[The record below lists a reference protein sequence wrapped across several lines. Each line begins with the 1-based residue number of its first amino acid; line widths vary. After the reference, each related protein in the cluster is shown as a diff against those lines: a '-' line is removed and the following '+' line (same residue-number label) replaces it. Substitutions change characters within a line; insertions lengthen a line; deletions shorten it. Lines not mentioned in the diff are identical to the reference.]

1 MTALLQSARWVSK
14 GEWLTH
20 RRQINWQWTHRQRA
34 CRIMTRIISLFV
46 LLLLSICA
54 SSSAMAQVDTSAI
67 FSEQPNDLSPQASIQ
82 QSVPLL
88 RFEGAIG
95 PAVSEYLVSEIT
107 QANQLP
113 LSQRPPLVMITMDTP
128 GGLVSSLRTINQA
141 ILASTI
147 PIACLVSPAGAR
159 AMSAG
164 TYILYACHVAAMAP
178 ATTLGAATP
187 VKMGGPMSPP
197 PNAPSPNAPAP
208 NESSPG
214 DQGDKNGA
222 DNNRDK
228 QTATDN
234 SSAMER
240 KVLNDAV
247 ASIRALATLR
257 NRNIDFAER
266 AVTEAAT
273 LTATEALAQNVINFI
288 ADDAVDLLAQLDGT
302 QVDMGEQQLTLTLS
316 NAQLIAHQRSW
327 RNHFIATITDPN
339 IAYILMLIGIYGLLL
354 EFYSPGVGVAG
365 VTGAISLLI
374 ALYAFQ
380 LLPINYVGL
389 GLMLLGIS
397 LLIAESM
404 VPSFGIFGL
413 GGAVAFALGSV
424 FLIDSDVEHFAISLP
439 LIGAVTVTALLFSLW
454 VLTTLWR
461 QRQHKAVSGD
471 DAIVGAQAIVVEGFI
486 EKGFVSL
493 DGEHW
498 AAVSDK
504 PTHTD
509 QRVLVLARDH
519 LTLKV
524 TPTPAHPSKEIVN
537 GCN

>member
-1 MTALLQSARWVSK
+1 MTLADT
-14 GEWLTH
+14 G
-20 RRQINWQWTHRQRA
+20 
-34 CRIMTRIISLFV
+34 
-46 LLLLSICA
+46 A
-54 SSSAMAQVDTSAI
+54 S
-67 FSEQPNDLSPQASIQ
+67 ERLNDLSQQATEQPVIKQQEHTPQK
-82 QSVPLL
+82 VPLL

-95 PAVSEYLVSEIT
+95 PAVSEYLVNEIT
-107 QANQLP
+107 KANQQP
-113 LSQRPPLVMITMDTP
+113 LGQQPPLLMITMDTP
-128 GGLVSSLRTINQA
+128 GGLVTSLHTINQA
-141 ILASTI
+141 ILTSTI
-147 PIACLVSPAGAR
+147 PIACLVSPSGAR

-164 TYILYACHVAAMAP
+164 TYILYACHIAAMAP

-187 VKMGGPMSPP
+187 VKLGGPMSPA
-197 PNAPSPNAPAP
+197 PNPPSPNSDDGAVEQGSK
-208 NESSPG
+208 NDGEG
-214 DQGDKNGA
+214 DSDKNS
-222 DNNRDK
+222 NK
-228 QTATDN
+228 QPPTDN

-240 KVLNDAV
+240 KILNDAL

-273 LTATEALAQNVINFI
+273 LTATEALAENVINFI
-288 ADDAVDLLAQLDGT
+288 ADDAPDLLAQLDGT
-302 QVDMGEQQLTLTLS
+302 QVDMGDQRLTLTLG
-316 NAQLIAHQRSW
+316 NAQLIEHHRSW

-354 EFYSPGVGVAG
+354 EFYSPGVGIAG

-389 GLMLLGIS
+389 GLMLLGIG

-413 GGAVAFALGSV
+413 GGAVAFALGSI
-424 FLIDSDVEHFAISLP
+424 FLIDSEVERFSISLP
-439 LIGAVTVTALLFSLW
+439 LIAAVTVTALLFSLW
-454 VLTTLWR
+454 ILTTLWR
-461 QRQHKAVSGD
+461 QRHHRPVSGD
-471 DAIVGAQAIVVEGFI
+471 EAIVGAVAIVVEGFI

-493 DGEHW
+493 DGEQW

-509 QRVLVLARDH
+509 QRVQVVAREH
-519 LTLKV
+519 LTLTV
-524 TPTPAHPSKEIVN
+524 TPTPPSPKEIAN
-537 GCN
+537 GHN

>member
-1 MTALLQSARWVSK
+1 MTAQLTSARWARKS
-14 GEWLTH
+14 EWLTH
-20 RRQINWQWTHRQRA
+20 RRQINWQWTHRPQA
-34 CRIMTRIISLFV
+34 NEIITSIIGLLV
-46 LLLLSICA
+46 MLLLTICA
-54 SSSAMAQVDTSAI
+54 SSTAMAQAKIHAI
-67 FSEQPNDLSPQASIQ
+67 TEPQAHTQ
-82 QSVPLL
+82 QNVPLL

-95 PAVSEYLVSEIT
+95 PAVSEYLISEIT

-113 LSQRPPLVMITMDTP
+113 LSQRPPLLMITMDTP

-147 PIACLVSPAGAR
+147 PIACLVSPSGAR

-187 VKMGGPMSPP
+187 VKMGGPISPP
-197 PNAPSPNAPAP
+197 NTPSPKDSTPA
-208 NESSPG
+208 
-214 DQGDKNGA
+214 DRGDKNGSGEN
-222 DNNRDK
+222 NNRDK
-228 QTATDN
+228 ITPSDN
-234 SSAMER
+234 GSAMER

-257 NRNIDFAER
+257 KRNIDFAER

-288 ADDAVDLLAQLDGT
+288 ADDAADLLAQLNGT
-302 QVDMGEQQLTLTLS
+302 HVDMGDKLLTLTLD

-339 IAYILMLIGIYGLLL
+339 VAYILMLIGIYGILL

-397 LLIAESM
+397 LLVAESM

-413 GGAVAFALGSV
+413 GGAVAFALGSI
-424 FLIDSDVEHFAISLP
+424 FLMDSEVEDFSISLP

-461 QRQHKAVSGD
+461 QRQRKPVSGD
-471 DAIVGAQAIVVEGFI
+471 DVIVGAQAIVVEGFI

-504 PTHTD
+504 PTHTA

-524 TPTPAHPSKEIVN
+524 TPTSALPAKEIIN
-537 GCN
+537 GRN

>member
-1 MTALLQSARWVSK
+1 MTALLKSTRWKRKDEGV
-14 GEWLTH
+14 TH
-20 RRQINWQWTHRQRA
+20 NRLMNYQWTNHQQA
-34 CRIMTRIISLFV
+34 NRIITIIMGMIM
-46 LLLLSICA
+46 LLLLSMSA
-54 SSSAMAQVDTSAI
+54 SSAAMPLSATSAI
-67 FSEQPNDLSPQASIQ
+67 LSEQVNDLSQQAGAQ

-107 QANQLP
+107 KANQQP
-113 LSQRPPLVMITMDTP
+113 LGQRPPLLMITMDTP
-128 GGLVSSLRTINQA
+128 GGLVSSLHTINQA
-141 ILASTI
+141 ILTSII
-147 PIACLVSPAGAR
+147 PIACLVSPSGAR

-187 VKMGGPMSPP
+187 IKIGGPMSPS
-197 PNAPSPNAPAP
+197 PNAPSPN
-208 NESSPG
+208 NDDNTM
-214 DQGDKNGA
+214 DQGGKNDT
-222 DNNRDK
+222 DNNSNSNK
-228 QTATDN
+228 QTPPDN

-240 KVLNDAV
+240 KILNDAV

-273 LTATEALAQNVINFI
+273 LTATEALTKNVINFI
-288 ADDAVDLLAQLDGT
+288 ANDAPDLLAQLDGT
-302 QVDMGEQQLTLTLS
+302 QIEMGDQRLTLTLG
-316 NAQLIAHQRSW
+316 NARLIAHHRSW

-413 GGAVAFALGSV
+413 GGATAFALGSI
-424 FLIDSDVEHFAISLP
+424 FLIDSELEHFSISLP
-439 LIGAVTVTALLFSLW
+439 LIAAVTVAALLFSLW
-454 VLTTLWR
+454 ILTTLWR
-461 QRQHKAVSGD
+461 QRHHRPVSGD
-471 DAIVGAQAIVVEGFI
+471 EAIVGAEAIVIEGFI

-493 DGEHW
+493 DGEQW

-504 PTHTD
+504 PTHTA
-509 QRVLVLARDH
+509 QRVLVVAREH

-524 TPTPAHPSKEIVN
+524 TPTPARPLRR
-537 GCN
+537 

>member
-1 MTALLQSARWVSK
+1 MTQTETNTK
-14 GEWLTH
+14 
-20 RRQINWQWTHRQRA
+20 Q
-34 CRIMTRIISLFV
+34 
-46 LLLLSICA
+46 
-54 SSSAMAQVDTSAI
+54 
-67 FSEQPNDLSPQASIQ
+67 SEQSHRLSQ
-82 QSVPLL
+82 QSNAQKVIKQHLSMTQKIPLL

-107 QANQLP
+107 EANKLP
-113 LSQRPPLVMITMDTP
+113 VSQRPQLLMITMDTP
-128 GGLVSSLRTINQA
+128 GGLVSSLHTINQA
-141 ILASTI
+141 ILASRI
-147 PIACLVSPAGAR
+147 PIVCLVSPSGAR

-187 VKMGGPMSPP
+187 VKIGGSMSRPQNTP
-197 PNAPSPNAPAP
+197 TP
-208 NESSPG
+208 NESNPTV
-214 DQGDKNGA
+214 QGDKRSSDEKNKDSVRPA
-222 DNNRDK
+222 
-228 QTATDN
+228 DN
-234 SSAMER
+234 SSSIER
-240 KVLNDAV
+240 KTLNDAV

-273 LTATEALAQNVINFI
+273 LTATEALADNVINFI
-288 ADDAVDLLAQLDGT
+288 ANDAPDLLAQLDGT
-302 QVDMGEQQLTLTLS
+302 QIELGDQRLTLILS
-316 NAQLIAHQRSW
+316 NAELIAHQRSW

-389 GLMLLGIS
+389 GLMVLGIT

-404 VPSFGIFGL
+404 MPSVGIFGL
-413 GGAVAFALGSV
+413 GGAVAFALGSI
-424 FLIDSDVEHFAISLP
+424 FLIDTDVEHFAISLP
-439 LIGAVTVTALLFSLW
+439 LIGAVTLTTLLFSLW

-461 QRQHKAVSGD
+461 QRHRQVVSGD
-471 DAIVGAQAIVVEGFI
+471 EAIIGAEAIVIEGFI
-486 EKGFVSL
+486 EKGVVSL

-498 AAVSDK
+498 AAISNK
-504 PTHTD
+504 PTYTD
-509 QRVLVLARDH
+509 QRVLVVAREH

-524 TPTPAHPSKEIVN
+524 TPVPTLSSKEIVN
-537 GCN
+537 GRD